1 MARQPKKHYLGIDP
15 GKNGG
20 LAVISADGTPCQ
32 WTLMPQGVGR
42 IVDWIAAAARQ
53 YPRLVMVTEKAQAM
67 PKQGIASAFR
77 YGQHFGLFEATTALL
92 RTPYHE
98 VSPAVWKKAMGLTSS
113 KSLSSSVCRRIFP
126 QVELVLPGCRKEHD
140 GLAEALLVAEW
151 GRRKQL

>member
-1 MARQPKKHYLGIDP
+1 MARQKKHFLGIDP

-20 LAVISADGTPCQ
+20 MAVITVDGTPCI
-32 WTLMPQGVGR
+32 WTRMPQGVGL

-77 YGQHFGLFEATTALL
+77 YGQHFGIFEASSAMLKL
-92 RTPYHE
+92 PYHE
-98 VSPAVWKKAMGLTSS
+98 VSPVVWKKAMGLTSS

-126 QVELVLPGCRKEHD
+126 QVELVLSGCRKDHD
-140 GLAEALLVAEW
+140 GIAEALLVAEW
-151 GRRKQL
+151 TRRRQI